1 VHFPFRE
8 YIKSEPFALYSI
20 EYTITIPDYI
30 EYSDAFLSYYKRLV
44 TSRDS
49 YSIISTINI
58 DNMTSSYNFYFALKH
73 EVNENDVWGLSAG
86 TERGLY
92 IDYFDSEYGSPSW
105 NPPKLERDNSHTFQF
120 LMNRP
125 VTSVV
130 KKVPTVLD
138 ACLRIG
144 GLVAFIK
151 LFVSGLLE
159 VNRCLFEREL
169 RKGIQADEE
178 RSGALNATE
187 VETALVSKREDI
199 PSAKDLYSYRTI
211 KELYEG

>member
-1 VHFPFRE
+1 MV
-8 YIKSEPFALYSI
+8 KDPFALYSI
-20 EYTITIPDYI
+20 EYIITLPEYI

-58 DNMTSSYNFYFALKH
+58 DNMTSSYNFYFALKY
-73 EVNENDVWGLSAG
+73 EVNENDVWGLRTG
-86 TERGLY
+86 TQRGLY
-92 IDYFDSEYGSPSW
+92 VDYFDSEWGSPSW
-105 NPPKLERDNSHTFQF
+105 DPPKLGKTNYHSFQF

-144 GLVAFIK
+144 GFVAFIK

-159 VNRCLFEREL
+159 LHRYLFEREL
-169 RKGIQADEE
+169 SRTLADDEE
-178 RSGALNATE
+178 A
-187 VETALVSKREDI
+187 KREVLNESEVDSGT
-199 PSAKDLYSYRTI
+199 PLYSKKADDITSPT
-211 KELYEG
+211 